1 MAPETD
7 KGGTKGAE
15 TNKGETNGLL
25 LSQVWFPWSLLG
37 SLFGTIGVPIGSI
50 WHRLWFPLDSFA
62 ALQYP
67 FGSYGPVLGQLK
79 AQPRRNQNR
88 NPFLVVKESKLKPFL
103 SYKLKG
109 FGFGLPPSLHPARG
123 ESFDFFWLRESKE
136 RPGDPHGSQSGHE
149 GSPRVPKGPKAMP
162 KVR

>member
-37 SLFGTIGVPIGSI
+37 LLFGTIGVPIGSPSAVFGI
-50 WHRLWFPLDSFA
+50 DVGSLWIPLLHCSILLARLGQS
-62 ALQYP
+62 
-67 FGSYGPVLGQLK
+67 GGQLK
-79 AQPRRNQNR
+79 VQSRQNQNR
-88 NPFLVVKESKLKPFL
+88 NPFRVVKESKLKPFL

-109 FGFGLPPSLHPARG
+109 FGFGLLLPLPSSGRILRKNEDFLAAGLKGATRG
-123 ESFDFFWLRESKE
+123 PTWE
-136 RPGDPHGSQSGHE
+136 
-149 GSPRVPKGPKAMP
+149 PKGPRGKP
-162 KVR
+162 KGAQGP